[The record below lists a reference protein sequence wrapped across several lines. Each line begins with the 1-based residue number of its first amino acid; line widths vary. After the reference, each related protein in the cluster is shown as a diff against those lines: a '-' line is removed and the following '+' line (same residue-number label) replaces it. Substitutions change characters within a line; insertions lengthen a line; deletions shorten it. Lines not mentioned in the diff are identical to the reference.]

1 MPGGIRRLANARKLM
16 RLAREHETVNG
27 PDLHG
32 FVLSLA
38 QRAAGGQ
45 GAREGEAPVEGDGL
59 DAIRVMTIHR
69 AKGLE
74 FHTVVV
80 ADLGRSVRPRSEI
93 VRVSG
98 DGERLGLRLLR
109 AGVGDRESA
118 LEYTPL
124 GREAVAAADREE
136 RRLFY
141 VAMTRARERLV
152 LSGAAKFSGWLEGSG
167 TTGGGPVAW
176 IAPAFVADLPAVI
189 ADGGGEVDAGGARLA
204 VRIGRPEHWI
214 DAEPAPASPEPA
226 PASRGLVTEGWRSD
240 SHIRGQIATSE
251 EIVGPLPSV
260 ATLSY
265 SSLEE
270 YRRCGY
276 RFYAERVLGMPALD
290 AAATAASAAE
300 LGFAGADRS
309 AVSPPGAGT
318 GASVRS
324 AADRGV
330 LVHALLERLHFRR
343 PLAPTTASVAAAAA
357 RTGIEPEPGPGESD
371 ELIALVRRFAES
383 ELCARL
389 GRATSVRR
397 EQRFSFALSRPE
409 SEGPIVTGALD
420 VLAREPGGR
429 SLVVDYKT
437 DRLQG
442 TDPQAAAAGYEIQR
456 LIYAIAALRAGA
468 DEVEIA
474 HCFLEAPDSPVI
486 VSFDADQLPELD
498 ASLQS
503 LAAPIV
509 AGRFE
514 VSPEPRRALCAGCPA
529 EGGLCSWP
537 LSMTRRAAADTLF

>member
-1 MPGGIRRLANARKLM
+1 
-16 RLAREHETVNG
+16 
-27 PDLHG
+27 
-32 FVLSLA
+32 
-38 QRAAGGQ
+38 
-45 GAREGEAPVEGDGL
+45 
-59 DAIRVMTIHR
+59 
-69 AKGLE
+69 
-74 FHTVVV
+74 
-80 ADLGRSVRPRSEI
+80 

-98 DGERLGLRLLR
+98 DGRRLGLRLIR

-118 LEYTPL
+118 LDYTPL
-124 GREAVAAADREE
+124 GREALAAGDREE

-176 IAPAFVADLPAVI
+176 IAPAFVADLPAVL

-204 VRIGRPEHWI
+204 VRIGRPEHWS
-214 DAEPAPASPEPA
+214 DAEPGVEPPPGDGAPASA
-226 PASRGLVTEGWRSD
+226 AGLRDTEGWRSD
-240 SHIRGQIATSE
+240 PRIRGQIANPE
-251 EIVGPLPSV
+251 QIVGPRTP
-260 ATLSY
+260 AAGALSY
-265 SSLEE
+265 SSLQE

-276 RFYAERVLGMPALD
+276 RFYAERVLGLPPSPEPID
-290 AAATAASAAE
+290 GPGAE
-300 LGFAGADRS
+300 AGGAQPGRAQPGNAQPGGAD
-309 AVSPPGAGT
+309 AVARPGG
-318 GASVRS
+318 RN

-343 PLAPTTASVAAAAA
+343 PLAPTTVSVSAAAA

-371 ELIALVRRFAES
+371 ELIALVRRFAAS

-397 EQRFSFALSRPE
+397 EQRFSFALGEPASGGR
-409 SEGPIVTGALD
+409 GQTIVTGALD

-437 DRLQG
+437 DRLDG
-442 TDPQAAAAGYEIQR
+442 TDPQTAARGYEIQR
-456 LIYAIAALRAGA
+456 LIYAIAALQAGA

-474 HCFLEAPDSPVI
+474 HCFLEQPDTPVI
-486 VSFDADQLPELD
+486 VGFKAERLPELD

-503 LAAPIV
+503 LAAGIV